1 MGRKRRT
8 TLILA
13 LVLLTALSAAFL
25 VWQRL
30 LGRDGL
36 KAVIQAG
43 GQGQQ
48 ELNLSKNQEFWVG
61 DSEIGYNL
69 IRVKDGAVMVVQADC
84 PDKVCVHTGPISR
97 EGEVIACLPHGVI
110 IYIPRREEAGSS
122 MKGG

>member
-1 MGRKRRT
+1 MGRKQRT

-30 LGRDGL
+30 PGRDGL

-97 EGEVIACLPHGVI
+97 EGEVIACLPHGLI
-110 IYIPRREEAGSS
+110 IYIPREEG
-122 MKGG
+122 